1 LSEELKLVL
10 PIVAGLVISLGSLV
24 TCTVKQHEEEQAYQK
39 QHNCKFESKVETA
52 NIRSCGK
59 ACSRHEIKE
68 TYQCDNG
75 ALVYLK

>member
-1 LSEELKLVL
+1 MNEELRLIL
-10 PIVAGLVISLGSLV
+10 PVVVAVVIPLGFLAH
-24 TCTVKQHEEEQAYQK
+24 CAVKQQEEEQAYQK
-39 QHNCKFESKVETA
+39 QHNCKFVSKAETA

-75 ALVYLK
+75 QLVYFR

>member
-1 LSEELKLVL
+1 MNEGLKLTLAIAAAIVIPLGVL
-10 PIVAGLVISLGSLV
+10 GHCAAV
-24 TCTVKQHEEEQAYQK
+24 QHEEEQAYQK
-39 QHNCKFESKVETA
+39 QHNCKFVSKAETD

-75 ALVYLK
+75 PLVYLK

>member
-1 LSEELKLVL
+1 MSEELKLIL
-10 PIVAGLVISLGSLV
+10 PVVAGLVISLGSLA

-52 NIRSCGK
+52 NKRYCGK
-59 ACSRHEIKE
+59 ACYRPEIKE

-75 ALVYLK
+75 PLVYLK